1 MKRFLII
8 LVSVLVGWALFA
20 QEPGPGRGQPPR
32 PRYDA
37 SKEVSLQGTVSAVN
51 VSTQGPGPFVS
62 LSFLSDSKTYEVMVG
77 PQAVLT
83 SQQITFTQGDALTIV
98 GVAST
103 GPRGTLFMARTI
115 TKDGTLVTLLNQDG
129 TPVGRP

>member
-1 MKRFLII
+1 MKRFLLI
-8 LVSVLVGWALFA
+8 LACLLVGLALFS
-20 QEPGPGRGQPPR
+20 QEPGPGRGQPRR
-32 PRYDA
+32 PSYDA

-51 VSTQGPGPFVS
+51 ISTQGPGPFVS
-62 LSFLSDSKTYEVMVG
+62 LSFLSDSKTYEVVVG

-83 SQQITFTQGDALTIV
+83 SQHITFNQGDTLTIV
-98 GVAST
+98 GVVNT
-103 GPRGTLFMARTI
+103 GPRGTVFIARTI